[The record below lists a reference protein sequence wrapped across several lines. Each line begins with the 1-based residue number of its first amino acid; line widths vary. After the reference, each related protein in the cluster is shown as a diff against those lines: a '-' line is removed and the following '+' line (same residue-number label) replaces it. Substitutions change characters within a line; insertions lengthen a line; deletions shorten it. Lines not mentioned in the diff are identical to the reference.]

1 MSKVPPPGDVTPRLR
16 LDQGSQ
22 TIARLSLCILQ
33 LHSIHLPLEIS
44 CCKGR
49 QGGVGLEIS
58 LLRFLPFS
66 GRHLLMFGLVPKPFR
81 PPEAPSP
88 APPLHQPELLHS
100 LQILAQGV
108 SSSLMQQSAPSS
120 ISTVLHTTAHRGLA
134 EIAQV
139 LLCMSVS
146 LHQESGAR
154 GGSALHKCWL
164 NEWIQPILNE
174 HLCVM
179 GTYRAGHKGE
189 EAVLSVHMELI
200 CNWKGMQCTQGKKHN
215 SHAIACAC

>member
-1 MSKVPPPGDVTPRLR
+1 
-16 LDQGSQ
+16 
-22 TIARLSLCILQ
+22 
-33 LHSIHLPLEIS
+33 
-44 CCKGR
+44 
-49 QGGVGLEIS
+49 
-58 LLRFLPFS
+58 
-66 GRHLLMFGLVPKPFR
+66 MFGLVPKPFC

-100 LQILAQGV
+100 LQILAQTPLSPGF

-120 ISTVLHTTAHRGLA
+120 ISTVLHTQPTRGLA

-189 EAVLSVHMELI
+189 QAVLSGTRSLYAIGKARSVHKER
-200 CNWKGMQCTQGKKHN
+200 NTTAT
-215 SHAIACAC
+215 S